1 MRASFIVTLAATLCA
16 TAAVAVPIERRGGDG
31 GRATFYYGHDLLDP
45 ACGGDA
51 PTDDDLVA
59 AVRADSPF
67 KCGDKVG
74 LWYKSSRLR
83 LLFAT
88 TVKAARTV
96 AGSTLPR
103 VLSRSLLTWT
113 LVFSKMS
120 SSGTRKMFV
129 L

>member
-74 LWYKSSRLR
+74 LWYKGKSIEVTIRDHCEGCTYGGW
-83 LLFAT
+83 FD
-88 TVKAARTV
+88 
-96 AGSTLPR
+96 
-103 VLSRSLLTWT
+103 LTKCA
-113 LVFSKMS
+113 FSKLADLDV
-120 SSGTRKMFV
+120 GILEDVKFWHA
-129 L
+129 